1 MMMITTSRKP
11 SQQTRAIARTL
22 ADALGAGYLNRG
34 KSGVE
39 SVLAEAEKAG
49 AGKVLFVWERH
60 GNPSRLVGFDLEKAG
75 QSIANPPQTP
85 QGETEENKK
94 KDSKNLE
101 KEEKGT
107 GEEKKNEKV
116 DENDF
121 RDENE
126 KEDASEDAID
136 AETQKEAQS
145 GWLSPEVGIHGA
157 VFNRR
162 PIRHKGA
169 RIIAQ
174 DPFGEAVA
182 GLLDARD
189 GPNQIL
195 LSRSGLK
202 IVVDTD
208 LVLELKFRR

>member
-34 KSGVE
+34 KSGVG

-49 AGKVLFVWERH
+49 AGKILFVWERH
-60 GNPSRLVGFDLEKAG
+60 GNPSRMVGFDMHPEVQDPKNG
-75 QSIANPPQTP
+75 P
-85 QGETEENKK
+85 ETNKNREEYASKIDK
-94 KDSKNLE
+94 KD
-101 KEEKGT
+101 EKGVAK
-107 GEEKKNEKV
+107 EKKGEKIKESQLEAQL
-116 DENDF
+116 DENDDLNGDKA
-121 RDENE
+121 DESE
-126 KEDASEDAID
+126 KE
-136 AETQKEAQS
+136 TQS
-145 GWLSPEVGIHGA
+145 GWLSPEVSIHAA